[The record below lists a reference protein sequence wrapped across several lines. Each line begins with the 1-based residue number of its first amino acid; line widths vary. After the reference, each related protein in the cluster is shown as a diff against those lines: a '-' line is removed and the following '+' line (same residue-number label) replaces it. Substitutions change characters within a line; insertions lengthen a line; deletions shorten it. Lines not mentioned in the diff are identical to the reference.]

1 MNMAEHKKWFLV
13 FYDIKGS
20 KAFAKSTFR
29 SKISREFAKIRILP
43 LQQSV
48 WAIEA
53 SESNRATVDRIVQIL
68 KAQNAKVLLF
78 EGNPIAP
85 STNDD
90 VVEMIGTLVD
100 RKYDSLKTQILEL
113 KSQVKKAENREK
125 RKHEFAHAAL
135 KFRRKFDKI
144 VAIDPREM
152 ISNDRSVTEGEFF
165 SLEKEINEIT

>member
-1 MNMAEHKKWFLV
+1 MTEHKKWFLV

-53 SESNRATVDRIVQIL
+53 SEQNRSTVDRIVQIL

-78 EGNPIAP
+78 EGNPIQP

-100 RKYDSLKTQILEL
+100 RKYDSVKTQILEL
-113 KSQVKKAENREK
+113 KSTVKKAENREK
-125 RKHEFAHAAL
+125 RKNEFSHAAL
-135 KFRRKFDKI
+135 RLRRKFDKI
-144 VAIDPREM
+144 VTLDPREM

-165 SLEKEINEIT
+165 SLEKEINEIA